1 MGRVKIASPNKEP
14 TQSSFN
20 PSHMRMDVE
29 HALITFVEK
38 GEGRGEAK
46 KLIMPCEKL
55 MLLLMWCLIRE
66 YHAMLGLL

>member
-1 MGRVKIASPNKEP
+1 
-14 TQSSFN
+14 
-20 PSHMRMDVE
+20 MRMDVE
-29 HALITFVEK
+29 HALTTFVEK